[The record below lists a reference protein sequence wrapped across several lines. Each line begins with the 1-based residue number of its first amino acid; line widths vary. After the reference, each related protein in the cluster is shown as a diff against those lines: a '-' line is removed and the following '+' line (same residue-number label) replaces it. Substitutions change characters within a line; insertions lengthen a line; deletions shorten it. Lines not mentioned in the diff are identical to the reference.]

1 MTATRR
7 IVVGVDTHVD
17 THTAAVCDDVG
28 RMVAFEQFPADRSGY
43 RALLSWARRHGE
55 IIGFGVE
62 GTGSYGAGLSRYM
75 CEHDVEVVEINRV
88 NRQHRRWRGKS
99 DPFDAEAAARA
110 VLSGEATVIPK
121 QRIGGVEAVRAL
133 MIARQSAVKAKTQA
147 ANQIRDLIVTAPDDV
162 RAELTSLSTERRVRQ
177 CARWRPGPP
186 VDARS
191 AVRSAL
197 CRLAKRW
204 TALHDEARE
213 LDHQM
218 RTLLEQL
225 VPSLMAETG
234 VSTQVAARLVV
245 AVGENPHRL
254 RTEASFAA
262 LCGTSPV
269 TASSGK
275 TNRHRLNRGGNRQAN
290 SALHIV
296 VLIRSRRCA
305 ETRRYIEKRR
315 AEGKSQ
321 RETWRCLKRALA
333 RRFHHLILTDLTP
346 SLT

>member
-1 MTATRR
+1 MAASRR
-7 IVVGVDTHVD
+7 IVVGVDTHAD
-17 THTAAVCDDVG
+17 SHTAAVCDDVG
-28 RMVAFEQFPADRSGY
+28 RMVAFAEFPADRGGY
-43 RALLSWARRHGE
+43 RALLGWARRHGE
-55 IIGFGVE
+55 IVGFGVE
-62 GTGSYGAGLSRYM
+62 GTGSYGAGLSRYLS
-75 CEHDVEVVEINRV
+75 EHGARVVEINRV
-88 NRQHRRWRGKS
+88 NRQHRRRHGKS

-110 VLSGEATVIPK
+110 VLSGEATAIPK
-121 QRIGGVEAVRAL
+121 QRIGAVEAVRAL
-133 MIARQSAVKAKTQA
+133 MIARQSAVKATTQA

-162 RAELTSLSTERRVRQ
+162 RAELVGLSTEERVRR
-177 CARWRPGPP
+177 CARWRPGSP

-204 TALHDEARE
+204 LSLHDEARE
-213 LDHQM
+213 LDRQM
-218 RTLLEQL
+218 RSLLEQL

-245 AVGENPHRL
+245 AVGENPERL
-254 RTEASFAA
+254 RSEASFAA

-269 TASSGK
+269 IASSGK
-275 TNRHRLNRGGNRQAN
+275 TNRHRLSRGGNRQAN

-296 VLIRSRRCA
+296 VLIRSQRCD
-305 ETRRYIEKRR
+305 ETRRYLEKRR
-315 AEGKSQ
+315 AEGKTQ

-333 RRFHHLILTDLTP
+333 RRFHHLIITDLTP

>member
-7 IVVGVDTHVD
+7 IVVGVDTHAD

-28 RMVAFEQFPADRSGY
+28 RMVAFEQFAADRGGY

-55 IIGFGVE
+55 ITGFGVE
-62 GTGSYGAGLSRYM
+62 GTGSYGAGLCRYLH
-75 CEHDVEVVEINRV
+75 EQEVKVVEINRV
-88 NRQHRRWRGKS
+88 SRQHRRRHGKS
-99 DPFDAEAAARA
+99 DPLDAEAAARA
-110 VLSGEATVIPK
+110 VLAGEATTVPK

-133 MIARQSAVKAKTQA
+133 MITRQSAVKAKTQA
-147 ANQIRDLIVTAPDDV
+147 ANQIRDLVVTAPDDV
-162 RAELTSLSTERRVRQ
+162 RAELAALSTERRVRR

-191 AVRSAL
+191 AVRASL
-197 CRLAKRW
+197 CRLSKRW
-204 TALHDEARE
+204 IALHDEARE

-218 RTLLEQL
+218 RTVLEQL
-225 VPSLMAETG
+225 VPTLLAETG

-254 RTEASFAA
+254 RSEASFAA

-275 TNRHRLNRGGNRQAN
+275 TDRHRLNRGGNRQAN

-296 VLIRSRRCA
+296 VLIRAQRCD

-315 AEGKSQ
+315 AQGKSQ

-333 RRFHHLILTDLTP
+333 RRFHHLLITDLTP
-346 SLT
+346 ALT

>member
-7 IVVGVDTHVD
+7 IVVGVDTHAD
-17 THTAAVCDDVG
+17 THTAAICDDVG
-28 RMVAFEQFPADRSGY
+28 RMIAFEQFPADRSGY
-43 RALLSWARRHGE
+43 RALLSWSRRHGD
-55 IIGFGVE
+55 ITAFGVE
-62 GTGSYGAGLSRYM
+62 GTGSYGAGLCRYLH
-75 CEHDVEVVEINRV
+75 EHGTEVIEVNRV
-88 NRQHRRWRGKS
+88 NRQHRRRHGKS

-110 VLSGEATVIPK
+110 VLSGEATVVPK
-121 QRIGGVEAVRAL
+121 QRIAGVEAVRAL
-133 MIARQSAVKAKTQA
+133 MITRQSAVKAKTQA

-162 RAELTSLSTERRVRQ
+162 RAELARLSTEQRVRR
-177 CARWRPGPP
+177 CACWRPGPP
-186 VDARS
+186 VD
-191 AVRSAL
+191 VRSATRGAL
-197 CRLAKRW
+197 RRLSRRW
-204 TALHDEARE
+204 IALHDEARE

-218 RTLLEQL
+218 RTLLVQL
-225 VPSLMAETG
+225 VPTLMAETG

-254 RTEASFAA
+254 RSEASFAA

-275 TNRHRLNRGGNRQAN
+275 TNRHRLSRGGNRQAN

-296 VLIRSRRCA
+296 VLIRSRRCD

-333 RRFHHLILTDLTP
+333 RRFHHHLIADLTS

>member
-1 MTATRR
+1 MAASRR
-7 IVVGVDTHVD
+7 FVVGVDTHAD
-17 THTAAVCDDVG
+17 SHTAAVCDDVG
-28 RMVAFEQFPADRSGY
+28 CMVAFAEFQADRGGY
-43 RALLSWARRHGE
+43 RALLGWARRHGE
-55 IIGFGVE
+55 IVGFGVE
-62 GTGSYGAGLSRYM
+62 GTGSYGAGLSRYL
-75 CEHDVEVVEINRV
+75 CEHGVRVGEVNRV
-88 NRQHRRWRGKS
+88 NRQHRRRHGKS

-121 QRIGGVEAVRAL
+121 QRIGAVEAVRAL
-133 MIARQSAVKAKTQA
+133 MITRQSAVKAKTQA

-162 RAELTSLSTERRVRQ
+162 RAELSALSTEQRVRR

-204 TALHDEARE
+204 ISLHDEARD
-213 LDHQM
+213 LDRQM
-218 RTLLEQL
+218 RGLLEQL

-245 AVGENPHRL
+245 AVGENPERL
-254 RTEASFAA
+254 RSEASFAA

-269 TASSGK
+269 NASSGK
-275 TNRHRLNRGGNRQAN
+275 TNRHRLSRGGNRQAN

-296 VLIRSRRCA
+296 VLIRSRRCD
-305 ETRRYIEKRR
+305 ETRRYIERR
-315 AEGKSQ
+315 RTESLSQ

-333 RRFHHLILTDLTP
+333 RRFHHLIVSDLTP